1 MTVEF
6 ARTQQRLA
14 TEQYK
19 RDKGTLTEIWWAD
32 WFTEELF
39 LEGAFERAGLRE
51 FCDDAEIHVSFGD
64 SGKLTL
70 SAEEVDHAR

>member
-19 RDKGTLTEIWWAD
+19 HDKGTLTEIWWSD

-39 LEGAFERAGLRE
+39 LEGAFER
-51 FCDDAEIHVSFGD
+51 V
-64 SGKLTL
+64 
-70 SAEEVDHAR
+70 EVPNEG